1 MKNMAANP
9 IPYGDAGQ
17 IDFRRLDD
25 DLTVLRWRTER
36 LLGLGYEL
44 PRATLLA
51 VSRVDI
57 HDLERLI
64 TNGCPP
70 DTAARIAA

>member
-1 MKNMAANP
+1 
-9 IPYGDAGQ
+9 
-17 IDFRRLDD
+17 
-25 DLTVLRWRTER
+25 VLRWRTER

>member
-1 MKNMAANP
+1 MKDMAAKPNP
-9 IPYGDAGQ
+9 HGDTDQ
-17 IDFRRLDD
+17 IDFRQD

-44 PRATLLA
+44 PRATFLA

-57 HDLERLI
+57 HELERLI

>member
-1 MKNMAANP
+1 M
-9 IPYGDAGQ
+9 DERDTDQ
-17 IDFRRLDD
+17 IDFGRLDD

-44 PRATLLA
+44 SRATFLA
-51 VSRVDI
+51 VTRVDI
-57 HDLERLI
+57 HELERLI

-70 DTAARIAA
+70 DTAVRIAA

>member
-1 MKNMAANP
+1 MKDMAAKR
-9 IPYGDAGQ
+9 IPRGDTDQ
-17 IDFRRLDD
+17 IDFRQD

>member
-1 MKNMAANP
+1 MAANP
-9 IPYGDAGQ
+9 IPHGDADQ
-17 IDFRRLDD
+17 IDFRQD